1 LEGFEIRGALVYVSN
16 METPELI
23 KLPIAALGPS
33 MKALRRLASYEL
45 ESGIHNRMQ
54 ELGERKESLN
64 ETEHAELMSLVEF
77 SEQRTIEKL
86 EAEVAL
92 QRLHTAAPELLAS

>member
-1 LEGFEIRGALVYVSN
+1 MRGAVVYVSS

-33 MKALRRLASYEL
+33 MKALRRLADYEL
-45 ESGIHNRMQ
+45 ESGIQSRMQ
-54 ELGERKESLN
+54 ELGERKEFLNKAEHDELVSLI
-64 ETEHAELMSLVEF
+64 EF

-92 QRLHTAAPELLAS
+92 QQLKAAAPELLAS